1 MKQVVPPAHGVDP
14 SSVHEGLHCWTVAS
28 SMHTGGSAGEH
39 TQATQVPVVASQPW
53 PAGQSAWVHWPPSQT
68 KCVAPSHFSSV
79 PVHVVDEV
87 PVDPPA
93 VPVVPLP
100 PLPVVPPPPWPLL
113 EPVPVEL
120 PMGTVSAVP
129 EHAPEKRTAI
139 ASEPKK
145 TWRMVP
151 PRPCYPPA
159 APLSGL
165 RREAAVAAAGPDQTP
180 GMGRERTFDTRG
192 SWGDGPPVREPER
205 GPTAA
210 MRRSGRVAAAGD
222 RHYCSAMS
230 EPTHGRPAAGH
241 GGGGEALPHI
251 DVSERGAPRD
261 GQPQTLDRRLFMQL
275 LVFDCAVSNDP
286 AEVLHAL
293 GRALQAQKVGAVL
306 YEDANDPRG
315 IGVLTWSEDP
325 TTFVRAVRPVLN
337 GAEGK
342 ALRLRP
348 ELTMMGRTYSTG
360 YEAEL
365 EYWLLRRPAETAQ
378 NPEWP
383 WAVWYPLR
391 RSGAFAKLDG
401 REQGSIL
408 REHGTIGRAYGA
420 QNLAHDIR
428 LACHGLDARDNEFV
442 IGLVGKEL
450 YPLSHIVQAMR
461 KTRQTSEFIS
471 QMGPFFVGRAAFR
484 TAAS

>member
-1 MKQVVPPAHGVDP
+1 M
-14 SSVHEGLHCWTVAS
+14 T
-28 SMHTGGSAGEH
+28 
-39 TQATQVPVVASQPW
+39 
-53 PAGQSAWVHWPPSQT
+53 
-68 KCVAPSHFSSV
+68 
-79 PVHVVDEV
+79 
-87 PVDPPA
+87 
-93 VPVVPLP
+93 
-100 PLPVVPPPPWPLL
+100 
-113 EPVPVEL
+113 
-120 PMGTVSAVP
+120 
-129 EHAPEKRTAI
+129 
-139 ASEPKK
+139 
-145 TWRMVP
+145 
-151 PRPCYPPA
+151 
-159 APLSGL
+159 
-165 RREAAVAAAGPDQTP
+165 
-180 GMGRERTFDTRG
+180 
-192 SWGDGPPVREPER
+192 
-205 GPTAA
+205 
-210 MRRSGRVAAAGD
+210 
-222 RHYCSAMS
+222 
-230 EPTHGRPAAGH
+230 EPTHGRPPAGH
-241 GGGGEALPHI
+241 GGGGDGLPHI

-261 GQPQTLDRRLFMQL
+261 GQPQSLDRRLFMQL
-275 LVFDCAVSNDP
+275 LVFDCAVSSDP

-293 GRALQAQKVGAVL
+293 GRALQAQKLGAVL

-325 TTFVRAVRPVLN
+325 TAFVRAVRPVLN

-391 RSGAFAKLDG
+391 RSGAFTKLDG